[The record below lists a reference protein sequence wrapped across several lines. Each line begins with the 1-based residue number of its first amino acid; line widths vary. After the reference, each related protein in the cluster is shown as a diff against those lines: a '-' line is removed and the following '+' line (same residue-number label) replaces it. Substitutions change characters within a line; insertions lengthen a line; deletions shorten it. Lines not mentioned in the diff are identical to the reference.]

1 MIRINS
7 IKFLSHL
14 IRLSELKIDRMNEQ
28 ANGYIA
34 RREYQI
40 NKWKNR
46 ILEIERE
53 SMYKTT
59 IIGFKITNKKK

>member
-1 MIRINS
+1 MR
-7 IKFLSHL
+7 L
-14 IRLSELKIDRMNEQ
+14 ISVSEKKIEWMNDN
-28 ANGYIA
+28 ANNYIA

-59 IIGFKITNKKK
+59 TIGFKYENNKTTKKKNKE